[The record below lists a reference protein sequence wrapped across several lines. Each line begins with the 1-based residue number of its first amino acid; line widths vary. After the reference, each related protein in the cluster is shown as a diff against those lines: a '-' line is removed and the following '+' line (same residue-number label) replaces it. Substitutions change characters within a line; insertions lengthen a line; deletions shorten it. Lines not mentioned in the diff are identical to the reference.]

1 MMLLQKLM
9 ILSIILTSA
18 PFEYSNSHTMKEAA
32 EAIQLLKGIS
42 LLISQQ
48 RNSALNHIGVSQIL
62 YKYVLRRSKNQ
73 HIRLSITEIISTE
86 KTP

>member
-18 PFEYSNSHTMKEAA
+18 PFEYSNSHTVKEAA

-48 RNSALNHIGVSQIL
+48 RNSALNHIGGITNTLQICFESQQ
-62 YKYVLRRSKNQ
+62 KPAN
-73 HIRLSITEIISTE
+73 
-86 KTP
+86 

>member
-18 PFEYSNSHTMKEAA
+18 PFEYSNSHTVKEAA
-32 EAIQLLKGIS
+32 EAIQLLKEIS

-48 RNSALNHIGVSQIL
+48 RNSALNHIGGITNTLQICFASQQ
-62 YKYVLRRSKNQ
+62 KPAN
-73 HIRLSITEIISTE
+73 
-86 KTP
+86 

>member
-18 PFEYSNSHTMKEAA
+18 PFEYSNSHTVKEAA

-48 RNSALNHIGVSQIL
+48 RNSALNHIGG
-62 YKYVLRRSKNQ
+62 YHKYFTNMFCVAAKTSK
-73 HIRLSITEIISTE
+73 LGLV
-86 KTP
+86 

>member
-18 PFEYSNSHTMKEAA
+18 PFEYSNSHTVKEAA

-42 LLISQQ
+42 LLISRQ
-48 RNSALNHIGVSQIL
+48 RNSALNHIGGITNTLQICFASQQ
-62 YKYVLRRSKNQ
+62 KPAN
-73 HIRLSITEIISTE
+73 
-86 KTP
+86 

>member
-1 MMLLQKLM
+1 MLLQKLM

-18 PFEYSNSHTMKEAA
+18 PFEYSNSHTVKVAA
-32 EAIQLLKGIS
+32 EAIQLLKGIG

-48 RNSALNHIGVSQIL
+48 RNSALNHTGVSQIL
-62 YKYVLRRSKNQ
+62 YKYVLRLSKNQ
-73 HIRLSITEIISTE
+73 QIRLSIAEIINTA